1 MSSIVIVPG
10 RNWCSID
17 GDARS
22 VDCSAIEGLVRI
34 MWDSDA
40 RLGAEISIDL
50 AYRPIEAL
58 PPRAA
63 DVIAAWQSAP
73 AYPKVKSPGGGET
86 PP

>member
-1 MSSIVIVPG
+1 
-10 RNWCSID
+10 
-17 GDARS
+17 
-22 VDCSAIEGLVRI
+22 